1 MTEDVTGDMPVKLRR
16 LSKLL
21 ETTVERL
28 EEVESLQAVTVGEQD
43 EISERLAALAERLR
57 IAMER
62 RCACMTR
69 ETLAE
74 DPFRNSTEHEEY
86 RPS

>member
-1 MTEDVTGDMPVKLRR
+1 MTEENDLAVKLRR

-21 ETTVERL
+21 NSTIQRM

-43 EISERLAALAERLR
+43 ELGERLSALAERLR

-62 RCACMTR
+62 RCACMR
-69 ETLAE
+69 QETLSE

-86 RPS
+86 RGS

>member
-1 MTEDVTGDMPVKLRR
+1 MQLRR

-21 ETTVERL
+21 ESTVKRL

-43 EISERLAALAERLR
+43 ELGERLTALADRLR

-62 RCACMTR
+62 RCVCQNV
-69 ETLAE
+69 ETLAV

-86 RPS
+86 RGS